1 MAVWREDVAGGMTDS
16 VGCLAACVLIDWAG
30 KRKSTAFFFFFKL
43 RHSSLSSGH
52 KTLRNV
58 VVFDISSLVSVT
70 VEIH

>member
-1 MAVWREDVAGGMTDS
+1 MTDS
-16 VGCLAACVLIDWAG
+16 VGCLAVCVLIDWAG
-30 KRKSTAFFFFFKL
+30 KRKSTAFFFFKL

-58 VVFDISSLVSVT
+58 VIFDISSLVSVT